1 MSEHSHADYAAGYP
15 AAAADAAG
23 RAGAAA
29 AGPGGG
35 APAFPRHV
43 VTAVLVSHDGERW
56 LPDALAAL
64 TAQERPV
71 QNVIAADTGSADGSA
86 RILTEALGAERVL
99 HLARRTGFGTAA
111 AEAARTAG
119 VLTPEQLPYLRR
131 PSGWDP
137 VSRSWRD
144 DAYDMPEFPH
154 GEPVQWLWLL
164 HDDCAAEPDALAAM
178 LRLADDMPSAAIIG
192 PKLRGWYDR
201 RQLLE
206 AGVSIAHSGRRWTGI
221 DRREQDQGQHDGV
234 RDVLS
239 VSTAGMLIRRDVF
252 DQLGGFDARLP
263 LMRDDVDL
271 CWRAHKAGHRVVVQ
285 PDAVM
290 RHAEAAAR
298 ERRSIDCIGRS
309 GQTAKGASPHRVDKA
324 GAAYTLLVNCTAAAL
339 PYIAFRLVLGT
350 LLRTLAYLVGK
361 VPRQALDEVAGLGAV
376 LLRPH
381 RIVGARRRRGH
392 LSGKAAVPPGDLK
405 PLFPG
410 RGATVRATVEQVLNN
425 FSGRSEPELSGGGR
439 HGGAVE
445 TGPGDE
451 DADFLQVE
459 QFARLKRVARRP
471 GPVLFA
477 VLLLVA
483 LIACRELIGGGSLI
497 GGALLPAP
505 ADAGDLWS
513 SYADSWHPV
522 GTGGTQDAPP
532 YLAFLA
538 GLGTVLFGSTDAA
551 LTLLLVCS
559 VPLAGFTAYFASRP
573 LVGSRLLRAW
583 GSVAYAFLPA
593 ATGALA
599 AGRIGTAVLAVL
611 LPLIARAAVAAS
623 GLRGRASWRGAWAY
637 ALLLTVTTAFT
648 PVVWPLA
655 GLLAAALL
663 AWSVARGESPTGRVI
678 RQLAVLVTPVVLLAP
693 WSLDLLTAP
702 SRFFTEA
709 GLETPATDAT
719 PLGLLLASPGGPNA
733 GGGVLLAGVVLAA
746 LAALLR
752 SDRQVPVRAAW
763 AVAAVAGL
771 LAAGGAGDG
780 WTGPQTLVYGLA
792 LLAAAAVGADGARQR
807 VTEQSFGWRQPAA
820 VLVAAACAVGPLVLA
835 AGWMWRGADG
845 PLERG
850 GADQVPAFVAEESRT
865 ADQPRT
871 LVVGGSAGEVEYML
885 VRGAGARLGDAE
897 LAAAGGGNVRLSGIV
912 AGLVAGSGADQSTEL
927 GEYAVRYVLVRND
940 APRAFGRVLDATP
953 GLTRLSQ
960 QDGGALWRVD
970 ARVSR
975 ATVVSAAPEGEGREA
990 GAAAEPVPVAAGPV
1004 EVHTDLKEG
1013 PEGRVLRLADEA
1025 SAGWQATLDGEPLA
1039 ATTVDGWA
1047 QGFELPAGGGR
1058 LDVTYE
1064 TAVTHTA
1071 WTWARGAALLVVLVL
1086 ALPGRRHDVDDDLP
1100 DAAPAVP
1107 AQALEGDGRRAR
1119 RLRAAAAAA
1128 EAEDG
1133 GAARGGAAVP
1143 AGAEASAPG
1152 AVPEPPAMPPAPP
1165 GAAPG
1170 AVPGVVP
1177 GVPEEQ
1183 PAWAAAPV
1191 SGAGQEEQGYGDPA
1205 VADPY
1210 AAPPQGY
1217 EWEGAGYGQQY
1228 GEAPYE
1234 PPYEAPYEPQYDAG
1248 AYEGEQQPGTPAV
1261 PRQGGQGYG
1270 AGEPA
1275 PYGTGTGQYPDPY
1288 YDQQTYGAGAER
1300 DGSDNA

>member
-1 MSEHSHADYAAGYP
+1 MSEHSNADYAAGYP

-23 RAGAAA
+23 RPGTATAA
-29 AGPGGG
+29 PGGG

-144 DAYDMPEFPH
+144 DAYDMPELPH

-206 AGVSIAHSGRRWTGI
+206 AGVTIAHSGRRWTGI
-221 DRREQDQGQHDGV
+221 DRREQDQGQHDGI

-298 ERRSIDCIGRS
+298 ERRSIDCMGRS

-324 GAAYTLLVNCTAAAL
+324 GAAYTLLVNSTAAAL

-381 RIVGARRRRGH
+381 RIAAARRRRSS
-392 LSGKAAVPPGDLK
+392 LSGKSAVPPSDLK

-410 RGATVRATVEQVLNN
+410 RGATVRATVEQVLSN

-439 HGGAVE
+439 HGSAVE

-451 DADFLQVE
+451 DADFLEVE
-459 QFARLKRVARRP
+459 QFARLKRVARKP

-483 LIACRELIGGGSLI
+483 LIACRELIGGGALI

-513 SYADSWHPV
+513 SYANSWHPV

-538 GLGTVLFGSTDAA
+538 GLGTVLFGSTNAA

-573 LVGSRLLRAW
+573 LVSSRLLRAW

-655 GLLAAALL
+655 GCLAAALL
-663 AWSVARGESPTGRVI
+663 AWTVVRGRRPAGPLI
-678 RQLAVLVTPVVLLAP
+678 RQLAVLVTPMVLLAP

-709 GLETPATDAT
+709 GLEAPATDAT

-733 GGGVLLAGVVLAA
+733 GGGVLLVGVVLAA

-752 SDRQVPVRAAW
+752 SDRRLPVGAAW
-763 AVAAVAGL
+763 AVAALAGL
-771 LAAGGAGDG
+771 LAAAGAGDG

-792 LLAAAAVGADGARQR
+792 LLAAAVIGADGARHR
-807 VTEQSFGWRQPAA
+807 VAEQSFGWRQPAA
-820 VLVAAACAVGPLVLA
+820 VLVAVSCAVAPLVLA
-835 AGWMWRGADG
+835 VGWMWRGADG

-850 GADQVPAFVAEESRT
+850 GVEQVPAFVAEESRT
-865 ADQPRT
+865 PDQPRT
-871 LVVGGSAGEVEYML
+871 LVVGGSVGEVEYML

-897 LAAAGGGNVRLSGIV
+897 LAEAGGGNIRLSGV
-912 AGLVAGSGADQSTEL
+912 VSGLVAGSGANQSAEL

-940 APRAFGRVLDATP
+940 APDAFGRVLDATP

-975 ATVVSAAPEGEGREA
+975 ATVV
-990 GAAAEPVPVAAGPV
+990 AAEPEGDEAAATTAEPLPVAAGPV

-1013 PEGRVLRLADEA
+1013 PEGRVLRLADAA
-1025 SAGWQATLDGEPLA
+1025 SPGWQATLDGEPLE

-1047 QGFELPAGGGR
+1047 QGFELPAAGGR
-1058 LDVTYE
+1058 LDVTYD

-1071 WTWARGAALLVVLVL
+1071 WTWARGGALLVVLVL
-1086 ALPGRRHDVDDDLP
+1086 ALPGRRRDVDDDLP
-1100 DAAPAVP
+1100 EADAPAVP
-1107 AQALEGDGRRAR
+1107 AQAMEGDGRRAR

-1128 EAEDG
+1128 EADG
-1133 GAARGGAAVP
+1133 AGTGAHEGA
-1143 AGAEASAPG
+1143 GAPG
-1152 AVPEPPAMPPAPP
+1152 AVPEPPAMPPGPP

-1170 AVPGVVP
+1170 G
-1177 GVPEEQ
+1177 PEEQ

-1191 SGAGQEEQGYGDPA
+1191 PGAGQAEQGYGDTS

-1217 EWEGAGYGQQY
+1217 EWDGAGYGQQQY
-1228 GEAPYE
+1228 GGTS
-1234 PPYEAPYEPQYDAG
+1234 YEAPYEPQYDAG
-1248 AYEGEQQPGTPAV
+1248 AYEGDRQPGASAAPQ
-1261 PRQGGQGYG
+1261 QGGQGYG
-1270 AGEPA
+1270 DGEQD
-1275 PYGTGTGQYPDPY
+1275 PYGTGQYPDPY
-1288 YDQQTYGAGAER
+1288 YDQRTYGGGAER

>member
-1 MSEHSHADYAAGYP
+1 MSEHSNADYAAGYP

-23 RAGAAA
+23 RPGTTAAA
-29 AGPGGG
+29 QGDG

-71 QNVIAADTGSADGSA
+71 QNVIAADTGSGDGSA

-119 VLTPEQLPYLRR
+119 VLTPDQLPYLRR

-144 DAYDMPEFPH
+144 DAYDMPELPH

-164 HDDCAAEPDALAAM
+164 HDDCAAEPGALAAM

-192 PKLRGWYDR
+192 PKLRSWYDR

-221 DRREQDQGQHDGV
+221 DRREQDQGQHDGI

-298 ERRSIDCIGRS
+298 ERRSIDCMGRS

-381 RIVGARRRRGH
+381 RIAAARRRRG
-392 LSGKAAVPPGDLK
+392 KPAVPPGDLK

-410 RGATVRATVEQVLNN
+410 RGATVRATVEQVLSN

-445 TGPGDE
+445 TGPGDD
-451 DADFLQVE
+451 DADFLEVE
-459 QFARLKRVARRP
+459 QFARLKRVARKP

-477 VLLLVA
+477 ILLLVA
-483 LIACRELIGGGSLI
+483 LIACRELIGGGALI

-538 GLGTVLFGSTDAA
+538 GLGTVLFGSTNAA

-573 LVGSRLLRAW
+573 LVSSRLLRAW

-599 AGRIGTAVLAVL
+599 SGRIGTAVLAVL
-611 LPLIARAAVAAS
+611 LPLLARAAVAAS

-655 GLLAAALL
+655 ACLAAALL
-663 AWSVARGESPTGRVI
+663 AWTLVRGQSPVGLVV

-693 WSLDLLTAP
+693 WSLELLTAP
-702 SRFFTEA
+702 SGFFTEA
-709 GLETPATDAT
+709 GLETSLGDVS

-733 GGGVLLAGVVLAA
+733 GGGVLLVGIVLAA
-746 LAALLR
+746 LSALLR
-752 SDRQVPVRAAW
+752 SDRRLPVSAAW

-771 LAAGGAGDG
+771 LAAAGAGDG

-792 LLAAAAVGADGARQR
+792 LLAAAVIGADGARHR
-807 VTEQSFGWRQPAA
+807 VAEQSFGWRQPAA
-820 VLVAAACAVGPLVLA
+820 VLVAVACVVGPLVLA
-835 AGWMWRGADG
+835 VGWMWRGADG

-865 ADQPRT
+865 PDQPRT
-871 LVVGGSAGEVEYML
+871 LVIGGSVGQVEYML
-885 VRGAGARLGDAE
+885 VRGAGTRLGDAE
-897 LAAAGGGNVRLSGIV
+897 LAAADGGNSRLSGTV
-912 AGLVAGSGADQSTEL
+912 SGLVAGSGADQSAEL
-927 GEYAVRYVLVRND
+927 SAYAVRYVLVRND
-940 APRAFGRVLDATP
+940 APRTFGRVLDATP

-960 QDGGALWRVD
+960 QDDGALWRVD

-975 ATVVSAAPEGEGREA
+975 ATVVAGEDAGR
-990 GAAAEPVPVAAGPV
+990 GAAEPVPVAAGPV

-1013 PEGRVLRLADEA
+1013 PEGRVLRLADAA
-1025 SAGWQATLDGEPLA
+1025 SAGWQATLDGEPLEP
-1039 ATTVDGWA
+1039 TTVDGWA

-1058 LDVTYE
+1058 LDVTYD

-1086 ALPGRRHDVDDDLP
+1086 ALPGRRRDVDDDLP
-1100 DAAPAVP
+1100 EAAAPAIP

-1119 RLRAAAAAA
+1119 RLRAQAAAA
-1128 EAEDG
+1128 EAAGAGAPDG
-1133 GAARGGAAVP
+1133 ADVPGAAP
-1143 AGAEASAPG
+1143 EA
-1152 AVPEPPAMPPAPP
+1152 PPMPPAPP
-1165 GAAPG
+1165 GA
-1170 AVPGVVP
+1170 
-1177 GVPEEQ
+1177 PEEQ
-1183 PAWAAAPV
+1183 PAWATAPA
-1191 SGAGQEEQGYGDPA
+1191 GAGQAEQGYGDTA

-1217 EWEGAGYGQQY
+1217 EWDGAGYGGQY
-1228 GEAPYE
+1228 GGTS
-1234 PPYEAPYEPQYDAG
+1234 YEAPYEPQYDAG
-1248 AYEGEQQPGTPAV
+1248 AYQGERQQPGAPAV
-1261 PRQGGQGYG
+1261 SQQGGQGYG
-1270 AGEPA
+1270 DGEQEPYDAGRYSG
-1275 PYGTGTGQYPDPY
+1275 PYD
-1288 YDQQTYGAGAER
+1288 DQRTYGAGAER
-1300 DGSDNA
+1300 DGSDKP